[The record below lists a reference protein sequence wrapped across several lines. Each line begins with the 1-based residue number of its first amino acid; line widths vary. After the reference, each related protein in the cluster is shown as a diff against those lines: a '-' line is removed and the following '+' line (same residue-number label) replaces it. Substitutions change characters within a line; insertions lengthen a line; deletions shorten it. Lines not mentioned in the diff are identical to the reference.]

1 MTTSTAEIILNLLIN
16 HENEWVSGQ
25 ELAAS
30 LNLSRAAIWK
40 AIAKKAAYKDYRFIG
55 TEKQK
60 IIRIKRLIMSGQI

>member
-30 LNLSRAAIWK
+30 LNLSR
-40 AIAKKAAYKDYRFIG
+40 DLEGNRQ
-55 TEKQK
+55 TNC
-60 IIRIKRLIMSGQI
+60 